1 MAEEQASIKVYKK
14 KLSTEAVDNSVDK
27 HVDDTN
33 MSQKSAPKYR
43 LPIFSAHLLFN
54 KFQTLTPKNNTL
66 TTSVKVYYDLTPLLW
81 INRMQ
86 RMQFS
91 EVKRG
96 LFYKFFFGIKP
107 KFDIFCIFSK
117 LICQLAFIRV
127 CFFDILPS
135 MKNLVTLILA
145 AGQGKRMKSDMPKVL
160 VPMAG
165 KAMLSHVL
173 DAAAPLGAERTLVIV
188 GHKAEDVTSHLN
200 ANHTGSES
208 VFAEP
213 LGTGYAVRECA
224 PSLKGFE
231 GQALIL
237 TGDCPLITT
246 DLLESLITKHNQ
258 EDHVISFISTIAE
271 DPTGL
276 GRVIRDSSG
285 HVSRIVEHKDATEEE
300 RLVKEINTGLYLV
313 NCPELFE
320 LLADVTNNNAQGE
333 YYLPDIMAL
342 ALKGGMKVGTFTC
355 SNGLGLLG
363 VNSPEQLTSAEELYN
378 KGTMTYPAH
387 KESLQHAG

>member
-1 MAEEQASIKVYKK
+1 
-14 KLSTEAVDNSVDK
+14 
-27 HVDDTN
+27 
-33 MSQKSAPKYR
+33 
-43 LPIFSAHLLFN
+43 
-54 KFQTLTPKNNTL
+54 
-66 TTSVKVYYDLTPLLW
+66 
-81 INRMQ
+81 
-86 RMQFS
+86 
-91 EVKRG
+91 
-96 LFYKFFFGIKP
+96 
-107 KFDIFCIFSK
+107 
-117 LICQLAFIRV
+117 
-127 CFFDILPS
+127 

-188 GHKAEDVTSHLN
+188 GHKADDVRAHL
-200 ANHTGSES
+200 ADNHTGSES

-213 LGTGYAVRECA
+213 LGTGYAVRECG

-231 GQALIL
+231 GMALIL

-246 DLLESLITKHNQ
+246 ELLEGLVAKHKS
-258 EDHVISFISTIAE
+258 EEHVISFISTIAE

-276 GRVIRDSSG
+276 GRVIRDESG
-285 HVSRIVEHKDATEEE
+285 HVQRVVEHKDASAKE
-300 RLVKEINTGLYLV
+300 LQVKEINTGLYLV

-320 LLADVTNNNAQGE
+320 LLADVNNDNAQGE

-342 ALKGGMKVGTFTC
+342 ALERGMKIGTFTC

-363 VNSPEQLTSAEELYN
+363 VNSPEQLESAEALYN
-378 KGTMTYPAH
+378 KGTMNYPEY
-387 KESLQHAG
+387 KEGLKHAG